1 MPTINNR
8 NVCQCVTRR
17 EGDGNSITNL
27 GHLSTCIKSGLFGGH
42 ITTITHLHLK
52 LGNKIR
58 KNLTG
63 KPQLIIMI
71 NDDDD
76 NSNNNYHFCTTVR
89 SCVQLSSITDLTVP
103 GIVSV

>member
-1 MPTINNR
+1 
-8 NVCQCVTRR
+8 
-17 EGDGNSITNL
+17 
-27 GHLSTCIKSGLFGGH
+27 
-42 ITTITHLHLK
+42 
-52 LGNKIR
+52 
-58 KNLTG
+58 
-63 KPQLIIMI
+63 MI